1 MFGSCSQSVFGHVR
15 VHPSPFRHGRHGE
28 GNPAP
33 GWGWHGPYV
42 AGGKRVKTGTEG
54 RAKHEN
60 PPMPC
65 RYGRGGAAHGRRGRH
80 GGGDMGMCSAGNG
93 FDYFS
98 REIKTWSGFY

>member
-1 MFGSCSQSVFGHVR
+1 MKITII
-15 VHPSPFRHGRHGE
+15 P
-28 GNPAP
+28 
-33 GWGWHGPYV
+33 
-42 AGGKRVKTGTEG
+42 AGGELCTDRAIGRRAHAKGKRY
-54 RAKHEN
+54 

-80 GGGDMGMCSAGNG
+80 RGGDLGMCSAGNG